1 MSWEA
6 TALISITR
14 QSKATTALIKAGE
27 PVDRGFHSPASKR
40 DSRATLVRPAKVSA
54 ISSSPARSVLTQNT
68 PLPRR
73 IGMLVAPRLRQTSK
87 VGGASDTEHTAVAVN
102 PVLPA
107 WPAVVMTCTAAPSRL
122 IASRNVFC
130 STLL

>member
-1 MSWEA
+1 MSCDA

-27 PVDRGFHSPASKR
+27 LVERVFHSPLSKR
-40 DSRATLVRPAKVSA
+40 ASRATLVRPAKVSA

-73 IGMLVAPRLRQTSK
+73 IGILVAPRLRQTSN
-87 VGGASDTEHTAVAVN
+87 VGGASETEQTAVAVN

-107 WPAVVMTCTAAPSRL
+107 CPLVVM
-122 IASRNVFC
+122 
-130 STLL
+130 